1 MSPEGSFGLLHP
13 NVTPD
18 AVNPAAFEVQETA
31 DERGRDREVLEMIP
45 KGRGQAAPRQAEHV
59 SAEGFPIDCPREKWS
74 KYKGILVRRLRFGRL
89 LTIRSSTIEI
99 EAHSLSCVAEKSEL
113 ELFCRSQGPKWEEN
127 MKHHLKAALAAA
139 VIVAAPVLAQAETV
153 IRVTLQLPETHSLG
167 QNWNAFKEIVE
178 EKSGGELTVQ
188 LFPSAQLFKDKEV
201 PGAVGSG
208 AVEAG
213 SAFLGRFTGAVP
225 AVDVVNLPFFF
236 RDEAHLRAAVATG
249 SPMRNVL
256 DAAVLKETG
265 AKVLWWQAFGRNVYL
280 SNGSA
285 IRTPADLSNQKVR
298 TYGKVLGWTV
308 EALGGAPTLMSGSKQ
323 FLAYQQGAVD
333 VGMTGASAVK
343 SRKLFEV
350 MDHMTLSYDSAIEFV
365 AVMNNDFFEG
375 LSPEHQQIVSE
386 AAATVEQQLR
396 DAIYAEEDAIVEEMR
411 GQMTVVEL
419 TDEERQQWVDA
430 TSSVAQ
436 RFVDDAG
443 ETAAE
448 VISAVSGM

>member
-1 MSPEGSFGLLHP
+1 M
-13 NVTPD
+13 
-18 AVNPAAFEVQETA
+18 
-31 DERGRDREVLEMIP
+31 
-45 KGRGQAAPRQAEHV
+45 
-59 SAEGFPIDCPREKWS
+59 
-74 KYKGILVRRLRFGRL
+74 
-89 LTIRSSTIEI
+89 RS
-99 EAHSLSCVAEKSEL
+99 
-113 ELFCRSQGPKWEEN
+113 
-127 MKHHLKAALAAA
+127 MLKAALAATM
-139 VIVAAPVLAQAETV
+139 IMAAPMMAQAETI

-167 QNWNAFKEIVE
+167 QNWNAFADIVA
-178 EKSGGELTVQ
+178 EKSGGELAVQ

-285 IRTPADLSNQKVR
+285 IRTPADLNNQKVR

-343 SRKLFEV
+343 SRKLHEV

-365 AVMNNDFFEG
+365 AVMNNDFFEA
-375 LSPEHQQIVSE
+375 LSPEHQQIVVN
-386 AAATVEQQLR
+386 AAAEVEQQLR
-396 DAIYAEEDAIVEEMR
+396 DAIYAEEDAIVDEMR
-411 GQMTVVEL
+411 SQMTVVEL

-430 TSSVAQ
+430 TASVAQ

-443 ETAAE
+443 DTAAK